1 MYKLVTYLEL
11 MSRAGG
17 GGGGGG
23 EEQEIIS
30 WLTNNR

>member
-11 MSRAGG
+11 RSRAG